1 MNFKNKRILS
11 FFLSMALV
19 IGILVGAVP
28 ASAESTTKLT
38 IVHVNDVHGNVT
50 DDGENIIGF
59 AKLKTIVDD
68 LKAENPNVLLLGG
81 GDMIH
86 GTNLVTLS
94 KGEVMINLMNAL
106 KFDASAIGNHEFDYN
121 TERLLELKE
130 KAKFPFLGANIV
142 KKDGS
147 KAEFEEYVIKEF
159 EGLKVGIFGLSTEET
174 VYKANPTFFKD
185 IEFSSPVEVAEKM
198 VKKLQD
204 EKVDIIIA
212 LAHLGL
218 DEESKKAG
226 ATLSSDVAEKVKGI
240 DVIVDGHSHT
250 ELPEGKLV
258 EDTLIVQANEHM
270 KRIGIAELE
279 IVDGKVVNKTAK
291 LLDYEGIKEV
301 TPNEEI
307 KAEIEKVEEE
317 NKKVLETVIGKTTV
331 KLEGERTVV
340 RGSESNLGNLLTDAM
355 LNLSGA
361 DVAITNGGGI
371 RASIEAGDITLDNIH
386 TVFPFSNYPVVIEVT
401 GKALLEALEFG
412 NDAYPEVAGKFPHVA
427 GMAYKIDPNKEVG
440 NRIVDL
446 LVNGEKLDLDKK
458 YKVVTNDFMSVG
470 GDGYTMF
477 EGAPVLAQYGLLSEV
492 IAEYITEL
500 GEIAPEVEGRVIGLP
515 LETTEAEPV
524 EETQEVV
531 EPVEEEKEE
540 ALEQIPAPEVKPEP
554 KKYTVK
560 SGDVLWRI
568 AKEFNTTW
576 EELAKFNSLKNPN
589 LIFPTQVILVP

>member
-185 IEFSSPVEVAEKM
+185 IEFSSPVEAAEKM

>member
-1 MNFKNKRILS
+1 MFKNKRILS

-50 DDGENIIGF
+50 DDGEAIIGF
-59 AKLKTIVDD
+59 AKLKTVVDD

-86 GTNLVTLS
+86 GTNLVGVS

-106 KFDASAIGNHEFDYN
+106 EFDASVIGNHEFDYN

-147 KAEFEEYVIKEF
+147 KSEFQEYVIKEF
-159 EGLKVGIFGLSTEET
+159 EGLKIGMFGLSTEET

-185 IEFSSPVEVAEKM
+185 IEFSSPIETAEKM

-204 EKVDIIIA
+204 EKVDVIIA
-212 LAHLGL
+212 LSHLGL
-218 DEESKKAG
+218 DQESKNAG

-240 DVIVDGHSHT
+240 DLIVDGHSHT

-258 EDTLIVQANEHM
+258 GDTLIVQANEHM

-279 IVDGKVVNKTAK
+279 IVDGKVVKKEAK
-291 LLDYEGIKEV
+291 LLDYEGTKEV
-301 TPNEEI
+301 IANEEI
-307 KAEIEKVEEE
+307 KAEIEKVEAE
-317 NKKVLETVIGKTTV
+317 NNKVLETVVGKTAV

-340 RGSESNLGNLLTDAM
+340 RANESNLGNLLTDAM
-355 LNLSGA
+355 LHVSGA

-371 RASIEAGDITLDNIH
+371 RASVEEGDIKLGDIH

-427 GMAYKIDPNKEVG
+427 GMTYKIDPNKEAG

-492 IAEYITEL
+492 IAEYVTEL
-500 GEIAPEVEGRVIGLP
+500 GEVAPEVEGRVIGLP
-515 LETTEAEPV
+515 LEVTEAEPV
-524 EETQEVV
+524 EEPT
-531 EPVEEEKEE
+531 
-540 ALEQIPAPEVKPEP
+540 EVKPEP

-568 AKEFNTTW
+568 ARQFNTTW
-576 EELAKFNSLKNPN
+576 EELAKFNNIKNPN
-589 LIFPTQVILVP
+589 LIFPNQVILVP

>member
-59 AKLKTIVDD
+59 AKLKTVVDN

-94 KGEVMINLMNAL
+94 KGDVMINLMNAL
-106 KFDASAIGNHEFDYN
+106 KFDASVIGNHEFDYN
-121 TERLLELKE
+121 TERLVELKE

-212 LAHLGL
+212 LTHLGL

-279 IVDGKVVNKTAK
+279 IADGKVVNKTAK
-291 LLDYEGIKEV
+291 LLDYEGTKEV

-340 RGSESNLGNLLTDAM
+340 RGNESNLGNLLTDAM

-427 GMAYKIDPNKEVG
+427 GMTYKIDPNKEVG

-540 ALEQIPAPEVKPEP
+540 ASEQIPAPEVKPEA

-589 LIFPTQVILVP
+589 LIFPNQVILVP